1 MAEPNGT
8 KAATGSN
15 GTSGGE
21 RIAIV
26 DGSNVAYSTEGGA
39 PRLENILL
47 VSQKLRDEGYRPVVL
62 VDAALRHNI
71 DRRAEFERLVDDGA
85 IKQAPPG
92 TDADYFILSFA
103 RDLQAPVVSNDRFK
117 DRRQAFP
124 EASERVIRYMI
135 VDGDVVLER
144 RSPRRGNGGSG
155 GNGGGGEAD
164 PGPRTSA
171 AQRG

>member
-1 MAEPNGT
+1 MAEADG
-8 KAATGSN
+8 A
-15 GTSGGE
+15 
-21 RIAIV
+21 RRVAIV

-47 VSQKLRDEGYRPVVL
+47 VSQKLRDEGYRPVVV

-71 DRRAEFERLVDDGA
+71 DRKAEFERLVDDGS

-103 RDLQAPVVSNDRFK
+103 RDLDASVVSNDRFK
-117 DRRQAFP
+117 ERRQAFP

-135 VDGDVVLER
+135 VDRDVVLER
-144 RSPRRGNGGSG
+144 RSPRSPRSPRRGNGE
-155 GNGGGGEAD
+155 GGEAD
-164 PGPRTSA
+164 TGPRAGA
-171 AQRG
+171 AHGG

>member
-1 MAEPNGT
+1 MAEP
-8 KAATGSN
+8 KASGSN
-15 GTSGGE
+15 GVGGRGGASGTNGASADD
-21 RIAIV
+21 RVAIV
-26 DGSNVAYSTEGGA
+26 DGSNVAYSTEGGG
-39 PRLENILL
+39 PKLENILL
-47 VSQKLRDEGYRPVVL
+47 VSQKLRDEGYRPIVL

-71 DRRAEFERLVDDGA
+71 DRKAEFEHLVDDGA

-103 RDLQAPVVSNDRFK
+103 RDLGAPVVSNDRFK

-135 VDGDVVLER
+135 VDRDVVLER
-144 RSPRRGNGGSG
+144 RSPRRN
-155 GNGGGGEAD
+155 GGGEAD
-164 PGPRTSA
+164 SGPRTSA